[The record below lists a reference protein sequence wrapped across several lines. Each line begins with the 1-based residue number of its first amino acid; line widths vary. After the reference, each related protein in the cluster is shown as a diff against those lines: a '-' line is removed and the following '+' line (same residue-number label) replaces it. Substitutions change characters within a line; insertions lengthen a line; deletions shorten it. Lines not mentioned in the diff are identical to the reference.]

1 MLDHNLLI
9 NLIVFLSA
17 AVISVP
23 LFKRIGLGSVV
34 GYLVGGTIIGPW
46 GIGLITDVD
55 SILHLSEFGVV
66 LLLFLIG
73 LELKPQRLWI
83 LRRPVFGLGGLQV
96 ILTSLTFF
104 ILLSLLGLE
113 KTPSYCN

>member
-1 MLDHNLLI
+1 M
-9 NLIVFLSA
+9 
-17 AVISVP
+17 
-23 LFKRIGLGSVV
+23 
-34 GYLVGGTIIGPW
+34 
-46 GIGLITDVD
+46 ITDVD

-113 KTPSYCN
+113 KRQAIVISISISLSSTAFALQVLGEKMNLTPHMAEVLLQFFCSKI

>member
-1 MLDHNLLI
+1 MQDHSLLI
-9 NLIVFLSA
+9 TLVVFLTA

-23 LFKRIGLGSVV
+23 LFKKIGLGSVV
-34 GYLVGGTIIGPW
+34 GYLIGGTIIGPW
-46 GIGLITDVD
+46 GIGLIADVD

-73 LELKPQRLWI
+73 LELKPQRLWV

-96 ILTSLTFF
+96 TLTSLVF
-104 ILLSLLGLE
+104 L
-113 KTPSYCN
+113 

>member
-23 LFKRIGLGSVV
+23 LFKKIGLGSVV

-46 GIGLITDVD
+46 GIGLIT
-55 SILHLSEFGVV
+55 E
-66 LLLFLIG
+66 
-73 LELKPQRLWI
+73 
-83 LRRPVFGLGGLQV
+83 RR
-96 ILTSLTFF
+96 
-104 ILLSLLGLE
+104 
-113 KTPSYCN
+113 

>member
-46 GIGLITDVD
+46 GIGLITNVD

-96 ILTSLTFF
+96 VLTSLTFF
-104 ILLSLLGLE
+104 YITFIFRFG
-113 KTPSYCN
+113 KTPSDCN

>member
-83 LRRPVFGLGGLQV
+83 LRRPVFGLGGSSSYFNFSYFFY
-96 ILTSLTFF
+96 ITFAF
-104 ILLSLLGLE
+104 RFG